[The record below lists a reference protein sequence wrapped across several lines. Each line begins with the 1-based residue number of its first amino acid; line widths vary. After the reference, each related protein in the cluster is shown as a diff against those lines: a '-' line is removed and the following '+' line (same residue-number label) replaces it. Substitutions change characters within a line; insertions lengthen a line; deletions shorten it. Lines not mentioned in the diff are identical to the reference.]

1 MQGSCLYRHFCSSVV
16 NISCMHLVAASL
28 RSLGKGALTSLLLHK
43 NSVLSP
49 DIFFCLVLI
58 LDFRVNKC
66 LRLGWDVVL
75 QVLGTWPEGS
85 TKTKIHGI
93 NTICISGPCE
103 GCGWGEWLAARRFWK
118 YYIFLCWFE
127 GRLAFNLFVEQL
139 ILELLW
145 RCGYC
150 TVVMH
155 FGIFYEAGQEDSVQI
170 FAMSNM
176 G

>member
-1 MQGSCLYRHFCSSVV
+1 
-16 NISCMHLVAASL
+16 MHLVAASL
-28 RSLGKGALTSLLLHK
+28 RSLGRGALTSLLLHTIALWIQFL
-43 NSVLSP
+43 VLT
-49 DIFFCLVLI
+49 FFFWLVLI
-58 LDFRVNKC
+58 LDFRVKKC
-66 LRLGWDVVL
+66 LRLGWSVVL
-75 QVLGTWPEGS
+75 QVRGTWPEGS

-93 NTICISGPCE
+93 NTTCISGPCE
-103 GCGWGEWLAARRFWK
+103 GCGWGGWLTARRFWK

-155 FGIFYEAGQEDSVQI
+155 FGIFYEAGQEGSVQI